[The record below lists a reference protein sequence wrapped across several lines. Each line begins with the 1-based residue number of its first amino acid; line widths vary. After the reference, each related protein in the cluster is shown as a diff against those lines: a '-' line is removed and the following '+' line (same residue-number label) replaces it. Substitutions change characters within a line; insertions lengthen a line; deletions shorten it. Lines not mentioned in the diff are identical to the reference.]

1 MSGSKNSINGSVTGV
16 GIVTGG
22 EVTQIFNNK
31 HKTPP
36 QLTSKLGKSTII
48 GRKKVTSHYSL
59 FLSLFG
65 YCLKLEC
72 LFYGVSIFEST
83 SF

>member
-22 EVTQIFNNK
+22 EVTQIFNNE

-48 GRKKVTSHYSL
+48 GKKRASRDRPTAKQLKHSASYQWNWWGKH
-59 FLSLFG
+59 FLTL
-65 YCLKLEC
+65 
-72 LFYGVSIFEST
+72 SIL
-83 SF
+83 